1 MSTVQPNRI
10 NKKENVNKNNNTIQ
24 DHVRDDNHREGTRV
38 QIAQNLTNF
47 QVLYDFTSYVDNK

>member
-1 MSTVQPNRI
+1 MSGVQPNRI

-38 QIAQNLTNF
+38 
-47 QVLYDFTSYVDNK
+47 